1 MNIFVARL
9 SSNTNSDDLK
19 AAFEQFGTVESAK
32 VIFDRETGNSKCF
45 GFVEMENEN
54 EAFEAIGA
62 LNESELDGRSIVVK
76 KARPR
81 NAAPNAGT
89 Y

>member
-9 SSNTNSDDLK
+9 SSNTGSDELK
-19 AAFEQFGTVESAK
+19 AAFDQFGAVQSAK
-32 VIFDRETGNSKCF
+32 VIYDRETGNSKCF
-45 GFVEMENEN
+45 GFVEMEDDN
-54 EAFEAIGA
+54 EAYEAITS

-76 KARPR
+76 KARPK
-81 NAAPNAGT
+81 AEASASE